1 MGRLQHSLSQ
11 KIIYNKKGSAQ
22 KFSEWS
28 LLISDL
34 GLRINFLICSI
45 VEDVLICMD
54 IYFDVM

>member
-1 MGRLQHSLSQ
+1 MGSLHHSLSR
-11 KIIYNKKGSAQ
+11 KVIYNQKGSAQ

-34 GLRINFLICSI
+34 ALRINFLICSI